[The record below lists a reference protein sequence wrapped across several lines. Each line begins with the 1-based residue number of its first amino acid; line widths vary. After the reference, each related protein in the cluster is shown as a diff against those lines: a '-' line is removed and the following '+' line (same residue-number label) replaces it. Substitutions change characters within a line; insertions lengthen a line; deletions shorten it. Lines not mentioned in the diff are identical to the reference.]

1 MPSRSSH
8 ESRDPAASSQH
19 AWQRSLLE
27 ANLDAV
33 VIIGPN
39 ARVEDVNT
47 PLEALTGRTRD
58 ELIGSDAALYLSDPG
73 AARRLYHDAIR
84 AGSVRDR
91 ALDVRHRAGHVTR
104 VLCSASA
111 YRDSEGQI
119 LGVVAAARPLSA
131 SVAESAPAAAND
143 GLRRMARV
151 IVALV
156 SLIAIGLGA
165 AGIALLASPG
175 RADALRTLALPP
187 PAIATSLILAGLSC
201 GLLGAGLPIR
211 WRGALT
217 AAARLLAAAVLVGA
231 GVELAGGLG
240 LDGDEAHDA
249 WSGVALLLLGSA
261 LLGSD
266 WTITRN
272 ARRYWP
278 AHVFTFAGG
287 MISVAGLL
295 DAVLGSHSPITSMP
309 FSSSLGLFGLALG
322 IVCARAEFSLGA
334 LLTSASLGGTLTR
347 WLWPAAVVVPVLL
360 GMAARRAAGAGL
372 VPNEGELPALIL
384 SMITLLGALVIWNGR
399 RIDQNDRVRQQM
411 QDALS
416 RREAEL
422 REAHRLARV
431 GSWRWDIAQRRMT
444 WSPELYRITGR
455 DPTRPPPAFEEL
467 LGAQSGES
475 SARFQAALQAA
486 QHSGTPFE
494 LELTLLRP
502 DGSQCFASARG
513 EADRGAD
520 GSVVLLRGTVEDITE
535 RKLAEAELARVHRA
549 QRASSRSNQ
558 VLVRATDEA
567 TLLQQVCEIIIEN
580 TDYRSCWVGRA
591 ETDAAKTVRILARA
605 GDDGGYLA
613 QSRHSWGDGPDQDGV
628 GACIRTGRTVVITD
642 IRSDARS
649 SNWRERALAHGLAS
663 LVAIPLEVDGQMYG
677 ALVIY
682 AAERGAFGAQE
693 LALLSELADDV
704 AFGLTT
710 LHTRAAHERAEAQ
723 VRQLNAEL
731 EARVQSRTAELQAAN
746 ELKDLLLVRQQAT
759 SSELERAREREADV
773 GFRIQRTLLLEA
785 PPSDLPGLSVAASS
799 IPSQRVDGDFYA
811 FINHQDGVFD
821 VIVGDVMGK
830 GILAALLGAAT
841 KAHFLKAMGDLA
853 GSRDAR
859 TLPRPKDIVMM
870 AHAGVA
876 RHLIEL
882 ESFVTLCYARVDLI
896 ERRLDFVDCGHT
908 GIILA
913 NADTGATRLL
923 QGTNLPLGVREGE
936 VYHQISVALSPGDT
950 LLLFSD
956 GITDARDEAGESFG
970 VERLERLLQQPGMT
984 DVTQLVAS
992 VGSAVREF
1000 SRCAHPRDDQTC
1012 VALRVE
1018 AARLP
1023 LKHAELEIKSALEEL
1038 GRVRDFVRGF
1048 CRGLPGAPLDDDA
1061 IAELV
1066 LATNEA
1072 ISNIMKH
1079 AYGGDRDQ
1087 LIIIEGD
1094 AFAEL
1099 VSVRMRHLGSP
1110 FTPHAVPTP
1119 QFNGSRESGFGAY
1132 MIESSVDEVTY
1143 YRDTSGRSCV
1153 ALFKKARRARKAQEQ
1168 PSWN

>member
-1 MPSRSSH
+1 MPSRTSN
-8 ESRDPAASSQH
+8 ESRDPAASFLH
-19 AWQRSLLE
+19 AGQRSLLE

-33 VIIGPN
+33 VIIGPS
-39 ARVEDVNT
+39 ARIAEVNT
-47 PLEALTGRTRD
+47 ALEALTGRTRD
-58 ELIGSDAALYLSDPG
+58 ELIGSDAALYLSDPE
-73 AARRLYHDAIR
+73 AARRLYRDAIR
-84 AGSVRDR
+84 DGSVRAR
-91 ALDVRHRAGHVTR
+91 ALEVRHRAGHVTR
-104 VLCSASA
+104 VSCSASA
-111 YRDSEGQI
+111 YRDSEGRI

-131 SVAESAPAAAND
+131 SLAESAPAGID
-143 GLRRMARV
+143 DVLRRTARV
-151 IVALV
+151 VVALA
-156 SLIAIGLGA
+156 SLFAVGLGA
-165 AGIALLASPG
+165 AGLALLASPG
-175 RADALRTLALPP
+175 RADAWRAVALPP

-201 GLLGAGLPIR
+201 GLLGTGLPSAR
-211 WRGALT
+211 RGALP
-217 AAARLLAAAVLVGA
+217 AAARLMGAAVLVAA
-231 GVELAGGLG
+231 GIEVAGGLG
-240 LDGDEAHDA
+240 LDGGEAHDA
-249 WSGVALLLLGSA
+249 WSGVALLFLGSA
-261 LLGSD
+261 LLGVD

-278 AHVFTFAGG
+278 AHALTFAGG
-287 MISVAGLL
+287 MISIAGLL
-295 DAVLGSHSPITSMP
+295 DAVLGSRSPITSMP
-309 FSSSLGLFGLALG
+309 FSSSLSLFGLALG
-322 IVCARAEFSLGA
+322 IVCARPEYSLGA

-360 GMAARRAAGAGL
+360 GMAARRAAAAGM

-384 SMITLLGALVIWNGR
+384 SMITLLGALVIWNGW

-431 GSWRWDIAQRRMT
+431 GSWRWDVAQRRVT
-444 WSPELYRITGR
+444 WSPELYRIAGR
-455 DPTRPPPAFEEL
+455 DPTRPPPGFEDL
-467 LGAQSGES
+467 LGAQTSES
-475 SARFQAALQAA
+475 SARFQAALQDA
-486 QHSGTPFE
+486 QRSGAPFE

-502 DGSQCFASARG
+502 DGTQCFVTARG
-513 EADRGAD
+513 EADRDAE

-558 VLVRATDEA
+558 ALVRATDEA
-567 TLLQQVCEIIIEN
+567 TLLQQVCDIIVEN

-591 ETDAAKTVRILARA
+591 ETDPDKTVRILARA
-605 GDDGGYLA
+605 GEDGGYLGA
-613 QSRHSWGDGPDQDGV
+613 SRFSWGDGPDQDGV
-628 GACIRTGRTVVITD
+628 GACIRTARTVVIAD
-642 IRSDARS
+642 VRSGVRPGS
-649 SNWRERALAHGLAS
+649 WRERALAHGLAS
-663 LVAIPLEVDGQMYG
+663 LVAIPLEVEGQTYG

-682 AAERGAFGAQE
+682 AAEPRAFGTQE
-693 LALLSELADDV
+693 LALLSELADDL

-723 VRQLNAEL
+723 IRQLNAEL
-731 EARVQSRTAELQAAN
+731 EARVQSRTAELRAAN
-746 ELKDLLLVRQQAT
+746 ELKDVLLVRQQAT
-759 SSELERAREREADV
+759 STELERAREREADV
-773 GFRIQRTLLLEA
+773 GFRIQQTLLLDA
-785 PPSDLPGLSVAASS
+785 PPSDVPGLSVAAST

-811 FINHQDGVFD
+811 FINHQDRVLD
-821 VIVGDVMGK
+821 IIVGDVMGK

-913 NADTGATRLL
+913 NAETGATRLL

-936 VYHQISVALSPGDT
+936 VYDQVSVALSPGDT

-956 GITDARDEAGESFG
+956 GITDARGDAGESFG
-970 VERLERLLQQPGMT
+970 VERLERLLAQPGLT
-984 DVTQLVAS
+984 DVTQLVAA
-992 VGSAVREF
+992 VGKAVREF

-1023 LKHAELEIKSALEEL
+1023 LHHAELEIRSALEEL

-1048 CRGLPGAPLDDDA
+1048 CRGLPRELLDDDA

-1066 LATNEA
+1066 LAANEA
-1072 ISNIMKH
+1072 ASNIMKH

-1087 LIIIEGD
+1087 LIILEAD
-1094 AFAEL
+1094 AFADR

-1110 FTPHAVPTP
+1110 FTPHAVPAP

-1153 ALFKKARRARKAQEQ
+1153 ALFKKARHARQAQEHL
-1168 PSWN
+1168 SWS

>member
-1 MPSRSSH
+1 MPSRHSN
-8 ESRDPAASSQH
+8 ESRDIAASSQH

-33 VIIGPN
+33 VIIGPS
-39 ARVEDVNT
+39 ARVEDVNSA
-47 PLEALTGRTRD
+47 LETLTGRTRD
-58 ELIGSDAALYLSDPG
+58 ELIGSQAALYLSDPE

-111 YRDSEGQI
+111 YRDCEGQI

-131 SVAESAPAAAND
+131 SVAESAPAGAD
-143 GLRRMARV
+143 DSLRRAARV
-151 IVALV
+151 IVGLA
-156 SLIAIGLGA
+156 SLLAIGLGA
-165 AGIALLASPG
+165 AGLALLASPG
-175 RADALRTLALPP
+175 RADAWRAIALPP
-187 PAIATSLILAGLSC
+187 PAIATSLMFAGLSC
-201 GLLGAGLPIR
+201 ALLGTGLPSA
-211 WRGALT
+211 WRGVLT
-217 AAARLLAAAVLVGA
+217 AAARLMAAAVLVGA
-231 GVELAGGLG
+231 GIELAGGLG
-240 LDGDEAHDA
+240 GDATHDA
-249 WSGVALLLLGSA
+249 WSGVALVSLGSA
-261 LLGSD
+261 LLGID
-266 WTITRN
+266 WTITRR

-278 AHVFTFAGG
+278 AHAFAFVGG
-287 MISVAGLL
+287 MISIAGLL
-295 DAVLGSHSPITSMP
+295 DAVLGSRSPITSMP
-309 FSSSLGLFGLALG
+309 FPSSLTLFALALG
-322 IVCARAEFSLGA
+322 VVCTRAEYSLGA

-372 VPNEGELPALIL
+372 VPTEGELPALIL
-384 SMITLLGALVIWNGR
+384 SMITLLGALVIWNGW

-411 QDALS
+411 QEALG

-431 GSWRWDIAQRRMT
+431 GSWRWDIAQRRVT

-455 DPTRPPPAFEEL
+455 DPTRPPPGFEDL
-467 LGAQSGES
+467 LGAQSSEC
-475 SARFQAALQAA
+475 SARFQAALRDAER
-486 QHSGTPFE
+486 SGAPFE

-502 DGSQCFASARG
+502 DGSQCFATARG
-513 EADRGAD
+513 EADRDAD
-520 GSVVLLRGTVEDITE
+520 GAVVLLRGTVEDITE

-558 VLVRATDEA
+558 ALVRASDEA
-567 TLLQQVCEIIIEN
+567 TLLQQVCDIIVEN
-580 TDYRSCWVGRA
+580 TDYRSCWVGHA
-591 ETDAAKTVRILARA
+591 EADAAKTVRILARA
-605 GDDGGYLA
+605 GEDGGYLDA
-613 QSRHSWGDGPDQDGV
+613 SRLSWGDGPDQDGV
-628 GACIRTGRTVVITD
+628 GACIRTGRTVVMAD
-642 IRSDARS
+642 IRADVRADT
-649 SNWRERALAHGLAS
+649 WREPALAHGLAS
-663 LVAIPLEVDGQMYG
+663 LVAIPLEVDGKMYG

-682 AAERGAFGAQE
+682 AAEPGAFGTQE
-693 LALLSELADDV
+693 LALLSELADDL

-723 VRQLNAEL
+723 IRQLNAEL
-731 EARVQSRTAELQAAN
+731 EARVQSRTAELRAAN

-759 SSELERAREREADV
+759 STELERAREREADV
-773 GFRIQRTLLLEA
+773 GFRIQQTLLLDA

-799 IPSQRVDGDFYA
+799 VPSQRVDGDFYA

-882 ESFVTLCYARVDLI
+882 ESFVTLCYARIDLI

-913 NADTGATRLL
+913 NAVTGTTRLL

-936 VYHQISVALSPGDT
+936 VYDQISVALSPGDT

-956 GITDARDEAGESFG
+956 GITDARDGAGESFG

-984 DVTQLVAS
+984 DVTQLVALI
-992 VGSAVREF
+992 GSAVREF

-1023 LKHAELEIKSALEEL
+1023 LRHAELELKSALEEL
-1038 GRVRDFVRGF
+1038 GRVRDFVRDF
-1048 CRGLPGAPLDDDA
+1048 CRDLPGEPLDDDA
-1061 IAELV
+1061 VAELV
-1066 LATNEA
+1066 LAANEA
-1072 ISNIMKH
+1072 TSNIMKH

-1087 LIIIEGD
+1087 LIIVEAD
-1094 AFAEL
+1094 AFADR

-1110 FTPHAVPTP
+1110 FSPQSVPAP

-1153 ALFKKARRARKAQEQ
+1153 ALFKKARHARKAQEHL
-1168 PSWN
+1168 SWS